1 MFFRAF
7 LHAGFSSILI
17 AATPLLYRDSEPDIA
32 LPTIDLGYAVHQAT
46 YYEVDFP
53 RLCALVDIGTN
64 NTSQPRIDAYVFS
77 NIRFAAPP
85 TGSLRFG
92 APQAPPEDR
101 STIHDGRFGFI
112 CPQTSPAYLPDASVP
127 GTSSEDCLFLDVIVP
142 RGVLAGDFGEVPVLF
157 WFVLQVLQLLGSY

>member
-1 MFFRAF
+1 MN
-7 LHAGFSSILI
+7 L
-17 AATPLLYRDSEPDIA
+17 DSKNI
-32 LPTIDLGYAVHQAT
+32 
-46 YYEVDFP
+46 
-53 RLCALVDIGTN
+53 
-64 NTSQPRIDAYVFS
+64 SQPKIDAYVFS

-101 STIHDGRFGFI
+101 STIHDGSVGFI
-112 CPQTSPAYLPDASVP
+112 CPQTSPGYFPDASVN

-157 WFVLQVLQLLGSY
+157 WFVLQVLQMPGFR